1 MSRLRL
7 SAASP
12 GRPRRVVQTREFSAW
27 TRSLDGEQRAKVK
40 GAIARVAEGG
50 PGQGRPHVDV
60 IHGSKLAKLKEARV
74 DRSIRLLFAFDSRG
88 NAVMLLGGDKAGKW
102 NRWYPKKIERAERLY
117 AAHERNINGGE
128 PPWRN
133 RGAGPRGPGGR
144 SR

>member
-1 MSRLRL
+1 VR
-7 SAASP
+7 
-12 GRPRRVVQTREFSAW
+12 TREFSAW
-27 TRSLDGEQRAKVK
+27 TRTLDGEQRAKVK

-50 PGQGRPHVDV
+50 PFQGRPHVDV

-74 DRSIRLLFAFDSRG
+74 DRSMRLLFAFDSRG
-88 NAVMLLGGDKAGKW
+88 SAVMLLGGDKAGKW

-117 AAHERNINGGE
+117 ADHERNIGGKE
-128 PPWRN
+128 APWQS

>member
-1 MSRLRL
+1 VR
-7 SAASP
+7 
-12 GRPRRVVQTREFSAW
+12 TREFSAW
-27 TRSLDGEQRAKVK
+27 TRTLHSEQRAKVN

-50 PGQGRPHVDV
+50 PVQGRPHVDV

-74 DRSIRLLFAFDSRG
+74 DRSMRLLFAFDSRG
-88 NAVMLLGGDKAGKW
+88 SAVMLLGGDKAGKW

-117 AAHERNINGGE
+117 ADHERNIGGGKE
-128 PPWRN
+128 PPWQS